1 MSAAQKF
8 RTTFQLGTKI
18 NWFPGHMRNSLAQMQ
33 AKMRSV
39 DVVVEVHDSRIPFSG
54 RNPLFVKSLLGTR
67 PHILVLAKMDL
78 IDSSSC
84 KKITTK
90 YLEENQKN
98 VIFANCLNQ
107 NCLGLKKI
115 LPLTVSLIKDSPQ
128 ILTSNSIKYKVM
140 IVGVPNVGKSSLINR
155 LRHINLRKGKATL
168 VGSNPGVTM
177 SVQNEIKV
185 CTDPPIFLID
195 TPGIFI
201 PNVSDIECGMKL
213 ALCSCVKNNLIG
225 EYTIA
230 DFLLYWMNKTEN
242 FKYVDILGLKEPIDD
257 ILPLITKIAVSSN
270 KFLIKKNVAN
280 NVLEKIPDIN
290 FGAVQ
295 MIKLFRNGNFG
306 DLNLDGSYF

>member
-78 IDSSSC
+78 ID
-84 KKITTK
+84 
-90 YLEENQKN
+90 N
-98 VIFANCLNQ
+98 
-107 NCLGLKKI
+107 
-115 LPLTVSLIKDSPQ
+115 SPQ

-242 FKYVDILGLKEPIDD
+242 FKYVDILEME
-257 ILPLITKIAVSSN
+257 ILEI
-270 KFLIKKNVAN
+270 
-280 NVLEKIPDIN
+280 
-290 FGAVQ
+290 
-295 MIKLFRNGNFG
+295 
-306 DLNLDGSYF
+306 